1 MAHPPIVLTT
11 DFGLSDP
18 YAGIMKGVVLS
29 INPDAILIDITH
41 QIQPQNIRQG
51 SFVLAASHR
60 FFPESSIHVAVVDPG
75 VGTDRRAVLLVTPT
89 ASFLAPDNGL
99 LSGVL
104 GDYLDTPPLN
114 AERVNL
120 PSSLTAYHLTNGE
133 YWLHPVSNTFHGR
146 DIFAPVAAHLS
157 LGVPPTSL
165 GKPIQ
170 DLVWLPTPKQIQ
182 ERDYILGEV
191 IYADHYGNLVTNIPV
206 SELADA
212 AKIMVEINGR
222 HIQGLSQTFQSPEN
236 NNEEG
241 LLALGGSLG
250 FLEIAVQNGSAAL
263 VLNAGPGER
272 VRVSFTRS

>member
-89 ASFLAPDNGL
+89 ARFLAPDNGL

-120 PSSLTAYHLTNGE
+120 PSSLTAYHLTNSE

-146 DIFAPVAAHLS
+146 DIFAPVAARLS
-157 LGVPPTSL
+157 LGVPPADL
-165 GKPIQ
+165 GRPIQ
-170 DLVWLPTPKQIQ
+170 DLAWLPTPKPTQ
-182 ERDYILGEV
+182 DGNYLLGEV
-191 IYADHYGNLVTNIPV
+191 IYADHYGNLITNIPV
-206 SELADA
+206 GELAGA
-212 AKIMVEINGR
+212 TNIMVEVKGR
-222 HIQGLSQTFQSPEN
+222 KIRGLSQTFQSPEN

>member
-29 INPDAILIDITH
+29 INPDAILIDLTH

-104 GDYLDTPPLN
+104 GDYLGTTLIN

-120 PSSLTAYHLTNGE
+120 PSSLTAYHLTNSE

-157 LGVPPTSL
+157 LGVPPAGL
-165 GKPIQ
+165 GQPIQ
-170 DLVWLPTPKQIQ
+170 DLAWLPTPKPTQQ
-182 ERDYILGEV
+182 GDHLLGEV
-191 IYADHYGNLVTNIPV
+191 IYADHYGNLVTNIQV
-206 SELADA
+206 GELADA
-212 AKIMVEINGR
+212 AKIMVEIKGR
-222 HIQGLSQTFQSPEN
+222 KIQGLSQTFQSPEN

-263 VLNAGPGER
+263 VLEAGPGEK
-272 VRVSFTRS
+272 VRVSFSLP

>member
-29 INPDAILIDITH
+29 INPDAILIDLTQ
-41 QIQPQNIRQG
+41 QIQPQNIRHG
-51 SFVLAASHR
+51 SFVLATSHR

-104 GDYLDTPPLN
+104 GDYLDTPPIN
-114 AERVNL
+114 AERVIL
-120 PSSLTAYHLTNGE
+120 PSSLAAYHLTNSE

-157 LGVPPTSL
+157 LGVPPADL
-165 GKPIQ
+165 GQPIQ
-170 DLVWLPTPKQIQ
+170 DLAWLPTPQPTQ
-182 ERDYILGEV
+182 QGDHILGEV

-206 SELADA
+206 GELADA
-212 AKIMVEINGR
+212 AKIMVEIEGR
-222 HIQGLSQTFQSPEN
+222 KIQGLSQTFQPPEN

-263 VLNAGPGER
+263 VLNAGPGEK
-272 VRVSFTRS
+272 VQVSFSLL

>member
-18 YAGIMKGVVLS
+18 YAGVMKGVILS
-29 INPDAILIDITH
+29 INPDAILIDLTH

-89 ASFLAPDNGL
+89 ARFLAPDNGL

-120 PSSLTAYHLTNGE
+120 PSSLTAYHLNNSE

-146 DIFAPVAAHLS
+146 DIFAPVAGHLS
-157 LGVPPTSL
+157 LGVPPADL
-165 GKPIQ
+165 GRPIQ
-170 DLVWLPTPKQIQ
+170 DLTWLPTPKPTQ
-182 ERDYILGEV
+182 DGNYLLGEV

-206 SELADA
+206 GELGNTG
-212 AKIMVEINGR
+212 KITVDIKGQKIN
-222 HIQGLSQTFQSPEN
+222 GLSQTFESPKSDN
-236 NNEEG
+236 SEG
-241 LLALGGSLG
+241 LLALNGSLG
-250 FLEIAVQNGSAAL
+250 YLEIAVQNGSAAI
-263 VLNAGPGER
+263 VLNAGAGET
-272 VRVSFTRS
+272 VRVSHTRS